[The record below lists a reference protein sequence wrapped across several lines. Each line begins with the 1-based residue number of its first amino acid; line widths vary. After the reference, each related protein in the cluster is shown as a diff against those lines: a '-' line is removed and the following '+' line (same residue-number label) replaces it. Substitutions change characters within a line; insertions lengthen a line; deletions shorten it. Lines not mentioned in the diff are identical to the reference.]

1 MTVLQAWE
9 IYKTFRNT
17 LYKLK
22 FQERS
27 DGYNAFEKDFAIIN
41 IYFGDATAM
50 GNFCI

>member
-1 MTVLQAWE
+1 MKFSNL
-9 IYKTFRNT
+9 IYPLMENY
-17 LYKLK
+17 YKLK
-22 FQERS
+22 LQERS

>member
-1 MTVLQAWE
+1 ME
-9 IYKTFRNT
+9 N
-17 LYKLK
+17 YKLK

>member
-1 MTVLQAWE
+1 MKFSDL
-9 IYKTFRNT
+9 IYPLMENN
-17 LYKLK
+17 KLK
-22 FQERS
+22 LQERS